1 MTEGR
6 LLLGTEDGWPLGWQA
21 HGDLHGRLGRI
32 DGPSLADAVHAAGLR
47 GRGGASFPTA
57 VKLRAVAARRR
68 AVVLVNA
75 AEGEPLSA
83 KDRTLCELAPHL
95 VLDGA
100 LAAADAVRARQVV
113 IAVRGEAKAAASSLR
128 AAIAERGARSVDVVQ
143 VPTAY
148 LAGEES
154 ALIRH
159 LGGGPLRPVVTPPRP
174 AQRGL
179 RGRPTLVQNAETL
192 AHVALIA
199 RHGPEW
205 FRQVGTAED
214 PGTALVTVSGAV
226 ARPGVAEIA
235 HGETL
240 TAVLDRAGGVTEPP
254 RAVLL
259 GGFHGTWLPAD
270 APGDLRLDARS
281 LGHHGATL
289 AAGVVFVLASP
300 PARWVRSRRS
310 SAGSPSR
317 APGSAARARTAS
329 PPSRPS
335 SSGSPTVAAA
345 ATWCCAGPAS
355 SPAGAPAG
363 CPTARCASCAAR
375 STRSQSSSPS
385 TSATGRACSATGR
398 ARSRRGRPSPGE
410 PRRE

>member
-128 AAIAERGARSVDVVQ
+128 AALAERSARSVDVVQ

-179 RGRPTLVQNAETL
+179 RGRPTLVQNPETL

-205 FRQVGTAED
+205 FRQAGTAED

-240 TAVLDRAGGVTEPP
+240 RAVIDRAGGVTERP

-270 APGDLRLDARS
+270 GSGDLTLDARS

-289 AAGVVFVLASP
+289 AAGVVFVLGESSCPVGEVASIVGWLAGQSAGQCGP
-300 PARWVRSRRS
+300 CANGLPAIATELERIADGRGRSDLVLRWAGQLTGRGACRLPDGAVRLVRSALDTFAVEFAEHERHGPCVLCDRPRS
-310 SAGSPSR
+310 LAPR
-317 APGSAARARTAS
+317 APVARR
-329 PPSRPS
+329 
-335 SSGSPTVAAA
+335 AAA
-345 ATWCCAGPAS
+345 
-355 SPAGAPAG
+355 
-363 CPTARCASCAAR
+363 
-375 STRSQSSSPS
+375 
-385 TSATGRACSATGR
+385 
-398 ARSRRGRPSPGE
+398 
-410 PRRE
+410 